1 MSGAMGNAMGGHQ
14 IKPCPICGKPASLED
29 NPYKP
34 FCSERCK
41 MIDLG
46 QWATEKYRIPVKGVS
61 EEEKKVEEEEKE
73 DSKVVGEK

>member
-1 MSGAMGNAMGGHQ
+1 
-14 IKPCPICGKPASLED
+14 
-29 NPYKP
+29 
-34 FCSERCK
+34 